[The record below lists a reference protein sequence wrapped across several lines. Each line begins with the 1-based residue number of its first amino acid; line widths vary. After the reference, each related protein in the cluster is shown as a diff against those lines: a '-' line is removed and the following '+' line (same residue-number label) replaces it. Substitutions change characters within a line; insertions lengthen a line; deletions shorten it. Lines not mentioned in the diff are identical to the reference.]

1 MWTISQII
9 CMGVLVCLAVMD
21 IHSRQIPVFI
31 LVLGSLAALGYQVF
45 VGKGDIWVISGGI
58 AVGALFLLVSSITRE
73 GMGYGDSWA
82 IFILGIYLGIW
93 KLLEALSAAFL
104 FLGAAAVICLLIKK
118 MSRKYKLPFVPFLAI
133 GYLCS
138 ILTGGIDG

>member
-1 MWTISQII
+1 
-9 CMGVLVCLAVMD
+9 MD

-58 AVGALFLLVSSITRE
+58 AVGALFLLVSRITRE

-82 IFILGIYLGIW
+82 IFILGIYG
-93 KLLEALSAAFL
+93 S
-104 FLGAAAVICLLIKK
+104 
-118 MSRKYKLPFVPFLAI
+118 Y
-133 GYLCS
+133 
-138 ILTGGIDG
+138 